1 MTQKLRLLDT
11 EIQLKQTFDE
21 LYFKASCEKPK
32 IKDLYEIICSKAN
45 ILYAIRAMKSNKGS
59 KTAGVDSLTI
69 NDILQADEEKVIHLI
84 TNTIRDY
91 TPSMVRRVWIP
102 KAGKKELRP
111 LGIPTILDRIIQQC
125 VKQVIEPI
133 CEAQFFPYSFGFRP
147 YRDGHMAIE
156 RVGSLIHK
164 TKYHWVV
171 EGDIRKFFD
180 KVNHNILLKNC
191 FKIGIQDKRVLM
203 LIKAMLKAGV
213 MHENTKT
220 TLGTPQG
227 GIISPILAN
236 IYLHDFDMW
245 VYNQWQN
252 KKTRKDYANKHSRT
266 TTLKRTTKLKQGY
279 LIRYADDWVIVTNSK
294 TNAIKWKK
302 AVSHYLKDKLKLELS
317 EEKTKITNVRKKNI
331 EFLGFKLFVKYK
343 GVKGKKTKRYIPYR
357 IPNEKRIEDK
367 VKELKKHLRII
378 KRLSNKKKLIHEI
391 NVYNTK
397 IRGLINYYSYATLV
411 NITFSRF
418 SHRLRKA
425 EWYALKKHGGKWFK
439 MNECDNI
446 KQWYPN
452 RTEGTPTIEYNES
465 KIGIWKLNLATWD
478 SSKCIQKNQ
487 NETPYTSQGRGLIF
501 KRRNKRSTLSR
512 LDEITSLNLSEKISQ
527 GLTGEKYNF
536 EYFMNRASAF
546 NRDKG
551 QCNVTKVPLSKENL
565 HVHHKNPR
573 LPINEINKVHNLVC
587 VSKEIHQLIH
597 NNEPLNQ
604 ISWLNKKQI
613 AKVERYRRQLIIIN
627 SNN

>member
-11 EIQLKQTFDE
+11 EIQLKQVFDE
-21 LYFKASCEKPK
+21 LYSKASCEKPK
-32 IKDLYEIICSKAN
+32 VKDLYEIICSKAN
-45 ILYAIRAMKSNKGS
+45 ILYAIRNMKNNQGS
-59 KTAGVDSLTI
+59 KTAGVDGLTI
-69 NDILQADEEKVIHLI
+69 DDILQNDEEEVIHLVA
-84 TNTIRDY
+84 NTIKDY

-102 KAGKKELRP
+102 KAGKDERRP

-125 VKQVIEPI
+125 VKQVLEPI

-147 YRDGHMAIE
+147 FRDGHMAME
-156 RVGSLIHK
+156 RVGSLIHS

-213 MHENTKT
+213 MNENTKT
-220 TLGTPQG
+220 ILGSPQG
-227 GIISPILAN
+227 SIISPLLAN

-252 KKTRKDYANKHSRT
+252 KKTRKKYTNKHYRT
-266 TTLKRTTKLKQGY
+266 AQLKITTKLKHGY
-279 LIRYADDWVIVTNSK
+279 LIRYADDWVIITNNK

-302 AVSHYLKDKLKLELS
+302 AVSRYLKDKLKLELS
-317 EEKTKITNVRKKNI
+317 EDKTKITNVRKKSI

-357 IPNEKRIEDK
+357 IPDEERIKRK
-367 VKELKKHLRII
+367 VKEIKKHLRII
-378 KRLSNKKKLIHEI
+378 KRLSDKEKLIHEI
-391 NVYNTK
+391 SIHNTR
-397 IRGLINYYSYATLV
+397 IRGLINYYSYASLV
-411 NITFSRF
+411 NVTFSKF
-418 SHRLRKA
+418 SHRIRKA
-425 EWYALKKHGGKWFK
+425 QWYALKKHGGKWFK

-446 KQWYPN
+446 KQWYPS
-452 RTEGTPTIEYNES
+452 RTEGTPAIEYRGS
-465 KIGIWKLNLATWD
+465 IIGLWKLNLATWD

-487 NETPYTSQGRGLIF
+487 KETPYTFQGRSLIF
-501 KRRNKRSTLSR
+501 KRRNKKSPLAR
-512 LDEITSLNLSEKISQ
+512 LDEITSLNLSEKISL

-551 QCNVTKVPLSKENL
+551 QCNVTKAPLSKENL

-573 LPINEINKVHNLVC
+573 LPIDEINKVHNLVC
-587 VSKEIHQLIH
+587 VNKKIHKLIH
-597 NNEPLNQ
+597 SNQPLNE
-604 ISWLNKKQI
+604 IMWLNKQQM
-613 AKVERYRRQLIIIN
+613 ARVERYRKQLVN
-627 SNN
+627 TNHTN

>member
-21 LYFKASCEKPK
+21 LYFKAYCEKPK

-69 NDILQADEEKVIHLI
+69 NDILQADEEAVIHLI

-203 LIKAMLKAGV
+203 LIKSMLKAGI

-236 IYLHDFDMW
+236 IYLHDFDM
-245 VYNQWQN
+245 
-252 KKTRKDYANKHSRT
+252 
-266 TTLKRTTKLKQGY
+266 
-279 LIRYADDWVIVTNSK
+279 
-294 TNAIKWKK
+294 
-302 AVSHYLKDKLKLELS
+302 
-317 EEKTKITNVRKKNI
+317 
-331 EFLGFKLFVKYK
+331 
-343 GVKGKKTKRYIPYR
+343 
-357 IPNEKRIEDK
+357 
-367 VKELKKHLRII
+367 
-378 KRLSNKKKLIHEI
+378 
-391 NVYNTK
+391 
-397 IRGLINYYSYATLV
+397 
-411 NITFSRF
+411 
-418 SHRLRKA
+418 
-425 EWYALKKHGGKWFK
+425 
-439 MNECDNI
+439 
-446 KQWYPN
+446 
-452 RTEGTPTIEYNES
+452 
-465 KIGIWKLNLATWD
+465 
-478 SSKCIQKNQ
+478 
-487 NETPYTSQGRGLIF
+487 
-501 KRRNKRSTLSR
+501 
-512 LDEITSLNLSEKISQ
+512 
-527 GLTGEKYNF
+527 
-536 EYFMNRASAF
+536 
-546 NRDKG
+546 
-551 QCNVTKVPLSKENL
+551 
-565 HVHHKNPR
+565 
-573 LPINEINKVHNLVC
+573 
-587 VSKEIHQLIH
+587 
-597 NNEPLNQ
+597 
-604 ISWLNKKQI
+604 
-613 AKVERYRRQLIIIN
+613 
-627 SNN
+627 

>member
-164 TKYHWVV
+164 TKYHWIV

-227 GIISPILAN
+227 
-236 IYLHDFDMW
+236 
-245 VYNQWQN
+245 
-252 KKTRKDYANKHSRT
+252 
-266 TTLKRTTKLKQGY
+266 
-279 LIRYADDWVIVTNSK
+279 
-294 TNAIKWKK
+294 
-302 AVSHYLKDKLKLELS
+302 E
-317 EEKTKITNVRKKNI
+317 
-331 EFLGFKLFVKYK
+331 
-343 GVKGKKTKRYIPYR
+343 
-357 IPNEKRIEDK
+357 
-367 VKELKKHLRII
+367 
-378 KRLSNKKKLIHEI
+378 
-391 NVYNTK
+391 
-397 IRGLINYYSYATLV
+397 
-411 NITFSRF
+411 
-418 SHRLRKA
+418 
-425 EWYALKKHGGKWFK
+425 
-439 MNECDNI
+439 
-446 KQWYPN
+446 
-452 RTEGTPTIEYNES
+452 
-465 KIGIWKLNLATWD
+465 
-478 SSKCIQKNQ
+478 
-487 NETPYTSQGRGLIF
+487 
-501 KRRNKRSTLSR
+501 
-512 LDEITSLNLSEKISQ
+512 
-527 GLTGEKYNF
+527 
-536 EYFMNRASAF
+536 
-546 NRDKG
+546 
-551 QCNVTKVPLSKENL
+551 
-565 HVHHKNPR
+565 
-573 LPINEINKVHNLVC
+573 
-587 VSKEIHQLIH
+587 
-597 NNEPLNQ
+597 
-604 ISWLNKKQI
+604 
-613 AKVERYRRQLIIIN
+613 
-627 SNN
+627 